1 MAKQDIRTL
10 TSSELKEAIV
20 GLGEKAFRA
29 KQIEEW
35 LWTKG
40 AASFEQM
47 SNLSKGFRERL
58 DAAFELN
65 RIEVADQQF
74 SSDGTI
80 KCAFDVRAGQV
91 VEGVLIPTSKRMTAC
106 ISSQVGCSLA
116 CKFCATGRL
125 KLLKNLSAGEIYD
138 QVEMIR
144 DMAKEHYNQGL
155 TNIVYM
161 GMGEPLLNYRNVLE
175 SVDRI
180 TGKPGLGMS
189 PKRITVSTAGI
200 AKMIR
205 KLGDDEVKFNLAL
218 SLHAAED
225 GKRNRIMEINE
236 TNDLASLRDAL
247 VYFHENTG
255 TRVTFEYILLGG
267 FNDDIEDAREL
278 ARFAACVPCKV
289 NLIEYNP
296 IDDALFRK
304 ADAQKTDEFKDF
316 LENKFNMVVNVRRS
330 RGEDID
336 AACGQLAN
344 KNKLAAGQA

>member
-10 TSSELKEAIV
+10 TSSELKEAVV

-40 AASFEQM
+40 AASFAEM
-47 SNLSKGFRERL
+47 SNLSKGLRERL

-106 ISSQVGCSLA
+106 ISSQAGCSLA

-144 DMAKEHYNQGL
+144 GMAQEQYNQGL

-161 GMGEPLLNYRNVLE
+161 GMGEPLLNYRAVLE
-175 SVDRI
+175 SVERI
-180 TGKPGLGMS
+180 CGDPGGHVTEANHGEHGGDCQGHCDLGMIRS
-189 PKRITVSTAGI
+189 GSIWPLIACGEYENGTASWPSTNPQLRRWPKRRNIST
-200 AKMIR
+200 
-205 KLGDDEVKFNLAL
+205 
-218 SLHAAED
+218 
-225 GKRNRIMEINE
+225 
-236 TNDLASLRDAL
+236 
-247 VYFHENTG
+247 
-255 TRVTFEYILLGG
+255 
-267 FNDDIEDAREL
+267 
-278 ARFAACVPCKV
+278 
-289 NLIEYNP
+289 
-296 IDDALFRK
+296 
-304 ADAQKTDEFKDF
+304 
-316 LENKFNMVVNVRRS
+316 RRPE
-330 RGEDID
+330 RG
-336 AACGQLAN
+336 
-344 KNKLAAGQA
+344 